1 MSGLFPS
8 STPSDAHDRALVE
21 AYQRE
26 GRTLDDLPY
35 TPEFDR
41 IVAAFR
47 AVEPRAS
54 HRDVLHRLQ
63 NIRKAGRLPRL
74 GRARSAPP
82 AVTPEEL
89 ALLGELVVDAAGSLG
104 QRDTLPYSPAFDR
117 LVERFNAGAGRALT
131 PHDVWRL
138 VARLA
143 K

>member
-1 MSGLFPS
+1 MSDLFPAS
-8 STPSDAHDRALVE
+8 PPADAHDRVLIE
-21 AYQRE
+21 AYERA

-35 TPEFDR
+35 TPDFDG
-41 IVAAFR
+41 IVADFR
-47 AVEPRAS
+47 AVEPRAT

-82 AVTPEEL
+82 AVTLEEG
-89 ALLGELVVDAAGSLG
+89 ALLFELVVDSAGSMG
-104 QRDTLPYSPAFDR
+104 QRDQLPYSPAFDR
-117 LVERFNAGAGRALT
+117 LVERFNARTGRALT